1 MPEKPRKSTKPKA
14 KPKPVGNTTPK
25 RDNERAARALVDAVL
40 YGDRTACEIHKITDR
55 TLRRYREALESD
67 EELSALFDELS
78 TQAARL
84 PWAQQIDLTL
94 SGASAKL
101 LDLIQKASNPTPE
114 TIVAVTGAVQSLA
127 EIAMTRDMLAA
138 RLRESEPEPPP
149 APNAQPRPR
158 VTN

>member
-1 MPEKPRKSTKPKA
+1 M
-14 KPKPVGNTTPK
+14 
-25 RDNERAARALVDAVL
+25 
-40 YGDRTACEIHKITDR
+40 
-55 TLRRYREALESD
+55 
-67 EELSALFDELS
+67 
-78 TQAARL
+78 TQL
-84 PWAQQIDLTL
+84 HWAQQIDVTL

-101 LDLIQKASNPTPE
+101 LDLIQKASSPTPE

-149 APNAQPRPR
+149 APNTQPRPR